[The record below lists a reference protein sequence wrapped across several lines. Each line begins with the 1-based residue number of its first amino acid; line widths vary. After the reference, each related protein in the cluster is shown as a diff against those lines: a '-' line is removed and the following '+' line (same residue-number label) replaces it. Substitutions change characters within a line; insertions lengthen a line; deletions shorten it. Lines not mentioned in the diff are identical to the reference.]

1 MAPRPTRTPRW
12 AHRLLVEGGQGTQE
26 LATTCGAVGRKAKL
40 ARPPAHPRACCSP
53 YPALSPPAGVQHA
66 DHAPDAP
73 APARVHRR
81 HLCLPLPRCVC
92 VSELA
97 QLDWL
102 SWPVLAAA
110 PGSASTPLRRPAA
123 QHNTFK
129 SSRLTP
135 PPGPRPPPL
144 PPSPLVP
151 QGASPRRGCS
161 ATTCSCSAP
170 CSPPSRSTS
179 PRAMS
184 LRWRP
189 ASASRRWA

>member
-135 PPGPRPPPL
+135 PPPPL
-144 PPSPLVP
+144 PPAIPSPPPLWCRRVHRRDGAVP
-151 QGASPRRGCS
+151 Q
-161 ATTCSCSAP
+161 
-170 CSPPSRSTS
+170 
-179 PRAMS
+179 PRAAVPHPVPPLPEVHHQG
-184 LRWRP
+184 LRL
-189 ASASRRWA
+189 